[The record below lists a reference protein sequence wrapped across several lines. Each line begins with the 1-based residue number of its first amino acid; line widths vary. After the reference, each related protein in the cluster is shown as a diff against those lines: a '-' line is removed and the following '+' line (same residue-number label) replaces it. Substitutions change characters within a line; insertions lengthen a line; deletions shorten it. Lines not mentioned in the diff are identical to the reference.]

1 MCKIEIPP
9 LYMVL
14 KKQTKRL
21 ASHLTR
27 SKLAFA
33 LLAPGNNAQKCRI
46 HSGLNSEFIRTYK
59 VSNNNKHL
67 EFSEKVSDFLKKI

>member
-33 LLAPGNNAQKCRI
+33 LLAPGSNAQKCRI
-46 HSGLNSEFIRTYK
+46 HSGLNSEFIHTYK
-59 VSNNNKHL
+59 VSNNKHL
-67 EFSEKVSDFLKKI
+67 EFSEKVSDLLKKI